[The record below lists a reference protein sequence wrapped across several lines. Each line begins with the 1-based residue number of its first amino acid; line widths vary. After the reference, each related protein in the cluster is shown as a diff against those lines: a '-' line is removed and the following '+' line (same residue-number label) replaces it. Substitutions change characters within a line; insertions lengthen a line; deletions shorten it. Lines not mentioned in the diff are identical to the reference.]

1 MRISLTIQAV
11 TIAVAV
17 MCLPTAAQAQSL
29 SATTLLN
36 GSNSTLSIVNAS
48 TYGMPIRF
56 STGPLGQITAME
68 IDSQG
73 GTWVRGPLSIGIG
86 IGALSS
92 ERLRIG
98 AVQPNAGTG
107 LTVSMTGTQQSTAI
121 SIRDVGMNGSDHAG
135 LVLSSQSNG
144 SGTGIRIGGANGT
157 GRPTLQTGIDIVGGL
172 GIRYNALHAGT
183 ATAIEIG
190 GTNPPRRGIDIS
202 TSGTDH
208 IGVIA
213 RANTNGT
220 GVLGIS
226 QSSTAE
232 TPTQRLRSGVMG
244 YAASNSSAGSDTL
257 TGIYG
262 LSVRAGSGGS
272 QTITVG
278 VHGRALSRS
287 TQHAGTTIGVLA
299 DASTSASGSYASIA
313 GCFLGDTASY
323 ALVALGG
330 DVILGGR
337 PEMLP
342 QRILSSPIAQQKTL
356 TTVYLYDAHVTGSI
370 RIRQQCMPLSM
381 VQIIPA
387 ANGLVLDLPSVGVQ
401 RVAVTGN
408 GNQIG
413 GLSTTAEDGTVIYLL
428 PMDGPLVLL
437 HNEPTVPNEQRFQL
451 PNQQAYALEPD
462 VVHSLWY
469 DVRDMKWRILK

>member
-1 MRISLTIQAV
+1 MRISLTIHAV
-11 TIAVAV
+11 TIAVAA
-17 MCLPTAAQAQSL
+17 MWSPTVAQAQSV

-36 GSNSTLSIVNAS
+36 GSNTTLSIVNAS

-73 GTWVRGPLSIGIG
+73 GTWVRGPLSIGTG

-98 AVQPNAGTG
+98 SVQTNAGTG
-107 LTVSMTGTQQSTAI
+107 LSISMTGTQQSTAI
-121 SIRDVGMNGSDHAG
+121 NIRDVGMNGSDHAG
-135 LVLSSQSNG
+135 LMISSQSNG
-144 SGTGIRIGGANGT
+144 FGTGIRIGGLSGA

-172 GIRYNALHAGT
+172 GIRYNALHAGS

-202 TSGTDH
+202 ASGTDH
-208 IGVIA
+208 IGLIA

-220 GVLGIS
+220 GILGVS

-232 TPTQRLRSGVMG
+232 APTQRLRSGVMG
-244 YAASNSSAGSDTL
+244 YAASNSTAASDTL
-257 TGIYG
+257 TGLYG
-262 LSVRAGSGGS
+262 LSVRGGSGGS

-278 VHGRALSRS
+278 IHGRALSRS

-313 GCFLGDTASY
+313 GCFVGDTASY

-342 QRILSSPIAQQKTL
+342 QLFLSSPIAQRNML
-356 TTVYLYDAHVTGSI
+356 TTVYLHDAHVTGTF
-370 RIRQQCMPLSM
+370 RVRQQCLPLS
-381 VQIIPA
+381 VLQIVPA
-387 ANGLVLDLPSVGVQ
+387 GNGLVLDLPANGVH
-401 RVAVTGN
+401 RVVMTGF
-408 GNQIG
+408 GDQVG
-413 GLSTTAEDGTVIYLL
+413 GLNTTVEDGTVIYLL
-428 PMDGPLVLL
+428 PTNGPLVLL
-437 HNEPTVPNEQRFQL
+437 HNELTVPNELRFQL
-451 PNQQAYALEPD
+451 PNQQAYTLEPD
-462 VVHSLWY
+462 VVHRLWY
-469 DVRDMKWRILK
+469 DVRELKWRILK